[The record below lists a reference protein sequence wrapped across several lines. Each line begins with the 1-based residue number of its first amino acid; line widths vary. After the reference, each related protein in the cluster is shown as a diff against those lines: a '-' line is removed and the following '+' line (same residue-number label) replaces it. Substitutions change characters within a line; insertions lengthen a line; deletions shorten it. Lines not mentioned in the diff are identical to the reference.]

1 MIWASAPTGSVS
13 YVGPEWTVFTGQPTA
28 EAIGSGWLK
37 MLHEEDRDGTQAMFL
52 EACSA
57 RVAFTIQYRLLR
69 ATGSYARVV
78 AGASPSTSP
87 VDGRFLGY
95 LGSAVE
101 VLELIEHSRFGLGK
115 LFIPP
120 PVLSTMPLTALDVI
134 ADHVLMARATAQQAG
149 ETSLYAC
156 LDLAVSIIQAQAGGS
171 SQEH

>member
-78 AGASPSTSP
+78 ASPNSQREPTEP
-87 VDGRFLGY
+87 
-95 LGSAVE
+95 
-101 VLELIEHSRFGLGK
+101 K
-115 LFIPP
+115 LSN
-120 PVLSTMPLTALDVI
+120 VTY
-134 ADHVLMARATAQQAG
+134 
-149 ETSLYAC
+149 SLKPR
-156 LDLAVSIIQAQAGGS
+156 LVQPT
-171 SQEH
+171 